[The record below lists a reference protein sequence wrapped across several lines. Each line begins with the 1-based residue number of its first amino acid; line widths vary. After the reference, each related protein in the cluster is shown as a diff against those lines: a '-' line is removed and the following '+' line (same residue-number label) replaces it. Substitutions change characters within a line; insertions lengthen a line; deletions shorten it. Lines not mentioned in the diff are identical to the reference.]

1 MILCCLGIE
10 YLVVATEFWLDEKK
24 CKKMLMLTQ
33 FYLKHTLNNE
43 KTQKNYKQH
52 VTKISHGQQQPQKQT
67 NKQTNGKIN

>member
-1 MILCCLGIE
+1 
-10 YLVVATEFWLDEKK
+10 
-24 CKKMLMLTQ
+24 MLTQ

-43 KTQKNYKQH
+43 KTQKNYKQY